1 MTGQLCPYCDE
12 AMSGRCD
19 CGSIA
24 CVCGFCPRC
33 EGTVD
38 LDEDETLDGDD
49 EDDEESD
56 DE

>member
-49 EDDEESD
+49 DDDEESD